1 MRRGPL
7 YFYNSYYS
15 YVGNISFLMK
25 NAFYWFA
32 CKMNAN
38 DIRKAGFQVAVDG
51 KMPPNHIFQ
60 KNLKLFLKFPN
71 DLFGDW
77 ENFLYLCF
85 RFSFKETLMIDISAV
100 SGFIC

>member
-1 MRRGPL
+1 
-7 YFYNSYYS
+7 
-15 YVGNISFLMK
+15 
-25 NAFYWFA
+25 
-32 CKMNAN
+32 MNAN
-38 DIRKAGFQVAVDG
+38 DTIKTGYQADVDG
-51 KMPPNHIFQ
+51 KMPLNNFFP

-85 RFSFKETLMIDISAV
+85 RFLSKGKQTIDISAV